1 MTGFGILKLLLTKRK
16 KIRKEETILK
26 TLPNDYQN
34 FIALSRYAR
43 WLPEKK
49 RRETWEETV
58 ARYFNFMKE
67 HLEEN
72 TEYRLTPKIRKKL
85 EEAVLNLDVM
95 PSMRALMTAGEALKK
110 NHIAGYNCAYLSVD
124 HPKAFDECLYV
135 LMHGTGVGFSVE
147 RQHVNKLPEVPEEI
161 IDVEDTIVVTDSKE
175 GWQSAFR
182 KLVSYLYNG
191 ESPLW
196 DTSKVRPKGARL
208 NTFGGRASGPE
219 PLIDLF
225 RFTTQIFKESQG
237 RKLTSYECHRLMAKV
252 AEIVVVGGVRRSALI
267 SLSNLTDERMR
278 NAKTGQWWIDTPEM
292 ALANNSVCYT
302 EKPDMGIFMKE
313 WLSLYE
319 SKSGE
324 RGIFNREAAI
334 NQVAKCGRRDTEHQ
348 FGCNP
353 CSEIILRDG
362 QFCNLTEVVI
372 RAEDTVNE
380 IIRKVHLAT
389 ILGTFQAS
397 LTNLRRLRKKWT
409 VNTEE
414 ESLLGVSLTGIMDN
428 SFMNGSNKRRGMSE
442 FMGGISLPDF
452 LIKLKEESIKVNKK
466 WSSLLGINP
475 SASITA
481 IKPSG
486 TVSQLVDSSSGIHP
500 RHNDYYLRRV
510 RADVKD
516 PIAQLM
522 KDEGVPCEPDV
533 MKPDSVEV
541 FTFPMKAPEGAVLRD
556 DRTAIEQLELWLIYQ
571 RYYCE
576 HKPSIT
582 VSVKEH
588 EWMEVGAWV
597 YKHFDEVSGVS
608 FLPHSDHTYQQAPYE
623 DCTEGVYLEA
633 VGTMPKELNWDRIK
647 EYELTDTTKGMKTL
661 ACTGNV
667 CEIVDLTEEE
677 GDKE

>member
-1 MTGFGILKLLLTKRK
+1 LNK
-16 KIRKEETILK
+16 
-26 TLPNDYQN
+26 LPNDYQN

-43 WLPEKK
+43 WLPKQN

-58 ARYFNFMKE
+58 ARYFDFME
-67 HLEEN
+67 GHLKEN
-72 TEYRLTPKIRKKL
+72 TNHELTGKTRKVL
-85 EEAVLNLDVM
+85 EHAVVNLEVM
-95 PSMRALMTAGEALKK
+95 PSMRALMTAGPALAK
-110 NHIAGYNCAYLSVD
+110 NNIAGYNCAYLSVD
-124 HPKAFDECLYV
+124 HWKAFDECLFI

-147 RQHVNKLPEVPEEI
+147 RQFVNKLPDIPDEL
-161 IDVEDTIVVTDSKE
+161 IDAEDTIVVQDSKE

-182 KLVSYLYNG
+182 KLITYLYDG
-191 ESPLW
+191 EMPKW
-196 DTSKVRPKGARL
+196 DFSKVRPKGSRL
-208 NTFGGRASGPE
+208 KTFGGRASGPE

-225 RFTTQIFKESQG
+225 YFTTNIFKEACG
-237 RKLTSYECHRLMAKV
+237 RKLTSYECHRMMCKI
-252 AEIVVVGGVRRSALI
+252 AEVVVVGGVRRSALI

-278 NAKTGQWWIDTPEM
+278 NAKSGKWWSDTPEM
-292 ALANNSVCYT
+292 ALSNNSVCYT

-334 NQVAKCGRRDTEHQ
+334 KQVDSIGRREINHD

-372 RAEDTVNE
+372 RRADTQKD
-380 IIRKVHLAT
+380 ILRKARLAT

-397 LTNLRRLRKKWT
+397 LTDIKRLRPKW
-409 VNTEE
+409 VQNTEE

-428 SFMNGSNKRRGMSE
+428 TFMNGSE
-442 FMGGISLPDF
+442 D
-452 LIKLKEESIKVNKK
+452 
-466 WSSLLGINP
+466 SLLPKFLEKIKKEVVSINKEWSGMLGITQ
-475 SASITA
+475 ATATTA

-486 TVSQLVDSSSGIHP
+486 TVSQLVDSASGIHT

-510 RADVKD
+510 RADAKD

-522 KDEGVPCEPDV
+522 EDQGIPCEPDV
-533 MKPDSVEV
+533 MKPNSVKV
-541 FTFPMKAPEGAVLRD
+541 FTFPMKAPEGAVLRN
-556 DRTAIEQLELWLIYQ
+556 DRSAIEQLELWLTYQ

-582 VSVKEH
+582 VSVREH

-597 YKHFDEVSGVS
+597 YKYFDEVSGVS
-608 FLPHSDHTYQQAPYE
+608 FLPHSDHSYQQAPYE
-623 DCTEGVYLEA
+623 DCTKAEYTALA
-633 VGTMPKELNWDRIK
+633 RKMPKAVDWGLISK
-647 EYELTDTTKGMKTL
+647 YELTDMTVATKTL
-661 ACTGNV
+661 ACTGNI
-667 CEIVDLTEEE
+667 CEMVDLTEEE
-677 GDKE
+677 REVE

>member
-1 MTGFGILKLLLTKRK
+1 M
-16 KIRKEETILK
+16 K

-58 ARYFNFMKE
+58 ARYFDFMEK
-67 HLEEN
+67 HLKEN
-72 TEYRLTPKIRKKL
+72 TDYILTTKSRKEL
-85 EEAVLNLDVM
+85 EEAVLNLEVM
-95 PSMRALMTAGEALKK
+95 PSMRALMTAGPALDK
-110 NHIAGYNCAYLSVD
+110 NNIAGYNCAYLSVD
-124 HPKAFDECLYV
+124 HPKAFDECLFI

-147 RQHVNKLPEVPEEI
+147 RQHINKLPEVPEGI
-161 IDVEDTIVVTDSKE
+161 FDVDDVIVVQDSKE

-182 KLVSYLYNG
+182 KLISYLYNG
-191 ESPLW
+191 ESPQW

-208 NTFGGRASGPE
+208 DTFGGRASGPE

-225 RFTTQIFKESQG
+225 MFTTQLFKEAEG
-237 RKLTSYECHRLMAKV
+237 RKLTSYECHRVMCKV

-278 NAKTGQWWIDTPEM
+278 SAKTGHWWIDTPEM
-292 ALANNSVCYT
+292 ALSNNSVCYT
-302 EKPDMGIFMKE
+302 EKPDIGIFMKE

-334 NQVAKCGRRDTEHQ
+334 NQVESIGRRDSDHL

-362 QFCNLTEVVI
+362 QFCNLTEVVV
-372 RAEDTVNE
+372 RAGDDSKD
-380 IIRKVHLAT
+380 ILRKVRLAT

-397 LTNLRRLRKKWT
+397 LTNLKRLRKKWT
-409 VNTEE
+409 INTEE
-414 ESLLGVSLTGIMDN
+414 EALLGVSLTGIMDN
-428 SFMNGSNKRRGMSE
+428 E
-442 FMGGISLPDF
+442 FMSGNDGNGKELSKYLR
-452 LIKLKEESIKVNKK
+452 KLKLSTININDTWAKQ
-466 WSSLLGINP
+466 LGINP
-475 SASITA
+475 ATAITA
-481 IKPSG
+481 VKPSG
-486 TVSQLVDSSSGIHP
+486 TVSQLVDSASGIHT
-500 RHNDYYLRRV
+500 RHNDHYLRRV
-510 RADVKD
+510 RADAKD
-516 PIAQLM
+516 PIAKLM
-522 KDEGVPCEPDV
+522 EDQGIPCEPDV
-533 MKPDSVEV
+533 MKPESVKV
-541 FTFPMKAPEGAVLRD
+541 FTFPMKAPKGAILRD
-556 DRTAIEQLELWLIYQ
+556 DRSAIEQLELWLIYQ
-571 RYYCE
+571 RSYCE

-582 VSVKEH
+582 VSVKEN

-608 FLPHSDHTYQQAPYE
+608 FLPHSDHSYQQAPYE

-633 VGTMPKELNWDRIK
+633 LSNMPEKVDWSLIS
-647 EYELTDTTKGMKTL
+647 EYETEDNTKGNKTL

-667 CEIVDLTEEE
+667 CEMVDLIEEE
-677 GDKE
+677 GERE

>member
-1 MTGFGILKLLLTKRK
+1 M
-16 KIRKEETILK
+16 K

-43 WLPEKK
+43 WLPDKK

-58 ARYFNFMKE
+58 ARYFDFMQK
-67 HLEEN
+67 HLREN
-72 TEYRLTPKIRKKL
+72 TNYTLQPGIRKQLENAVLKL
-85 EEAVLNLDVM
+85 EVM
-95 PSMRALMTAGEALKK
+95 PSMRALMTAGEALEK

-124 HPKAFDECLYV
+124 HPKAFDECLYI

-147 RQHVNKLPEVPEEI
+147 RQHIQKLPEVPEEI
-161 IDVEDTIVVTDSKE
+161 FDVEDTIVVTDSKE

-191 ESPLW
+191 ESPQW
-196 DTSKVRPKGARL
+196 DTTKVRAKGSRL

-225 RFTTQIFKESQG
+225 MFTTQLFKDAVG
-237 RKLTSYECHRLMAKV
+237 RKLTSYECHRIMAKV

-278 NAKTGQWWIDTPEM
+278 NAKKGQWWIDTPEM
-292 ALANNSVCYT
+292 ALSNNSVCYT
-302 EKPDMGIFMKE
+302 EKPDIGIFMKE

-324 RGIFNREAAI
+324 RGIFNRQAAI
-334 NQVAKCGRRDTEHQ
+334 KQVARTERRDTEHE

-362 QFCNLTEVVI
+362 QFCNLTEVVVRESDKQKDI
-372 RAEDTVNE
+372 L
-380 IIRKVHLAT
+380 RKVRLAT

-397 LTNLRRLRKKWT
+397 LTNLRRLRKKW
-409 VNTEE
+409 VINTEE
-414 ESLLGVSLTGIMDN
+414 EALLGVSLTGIMDN
-428 SFMNGSNKRRGMSE
+428 SFMNGSYRDRGVSE
-442 FMGGISLPDF
+442 FHGNLSLPDF
-452 LIKLKEESIKVNKK
+452 LIKLKKESVKINKE
-466 WSSLLGINP
+466 WSESLGINP
-475 SASITA
+475 STSITA

-486 TVSQLVDSSSGIHP
+486 TVSQLVDSASGIHP

-533 MKPDSVEV
+533 TKPDSVEV
-541 FTFPMKAPEGAVLRD
+541 FTFPMKAPEGAILRD
-556 DRTAIEQLELWLIYQ
+556 DRTAIQQLELWLTYQ

-582 VSVKEH
+582 ISVKEH

-597 YKHFDEVSGVS
+597 YENFDEVSGVS
-608 FLPHSDHTYQQAPYE
+608 FLPHSDHSYQQAPYE

-633 VGTMPKELNWDRIK
+633 LGGMPEAVDWSRIK

-667 CEIVDLTEEE
+667 CEMVDLTDED
-677 GDKE
+677 GDME

>member
-1 MTGFGILKLLLTKRK
+1 MN
-16 KIRKEETILK
+16 

-58 ARYFNFMKE
+58 ARYFDFMEE

-72 TEYRLTPKIRKKL
+72 TNYKLTTKTRKELESAVIRL
-85 EEAVLNLDVM
+85 EVM
-95 PSMRALMTAGEALKK
+95 PSMRALMTAGKALKD
-110 NHIAGYNCAYLSVD
+110 NNIAGYNCAYLSVD
-124 HPKAFDECLYV
+124 HWKAFDECLYI

-147 RQHVNKLPEVPEEI
+147 RQFVNKLPTIPAEL
-161 IDVEDTIVVTDSKE
+161 IDVEDTIVVQDSKE

-182 KLVSYLYNG
+182 KLINYLYDG
-191 ESPLW
+191 EMPNW
-196 DTSKVRPKGARL
+196 DFSKVRPKGSRL
-208 NTFGGRASGPE
+208 KTFGGRASGPE

-225 RFTTQIFKESQG
+225 YFTTNIFKEAAGS
-237 RKLTSYECHRLMAKV
+237 KLTSYECHRMMCKI
-252 AEIVVVGGVRRSALI
+252 AEVVVVGGVRRSALI

-278 NAKTGQWWIDTPEM
+278 NAKSGKWWADTPEM
-292 ALANNSVCYT
+292 ALSNNSVCYT

-324 RGIFNREAAI
+324 RGIFNRQAAI
-334 NQVAKCGRRDTEHQ
+334 SQVKFATNGRRSSEHE

-362 QFCNLTEVVI
+362 QFCNLTEVVV
-372 RAEDTVNE
+372 RAEDTQKD
-380 IIRKVHLAT
+380 ITRKVRLAT

-397 LTNLRRLRKKWT
+397 LTNIKRLRPKW
-409 VNTEE
+409 VHNTEE

-428 SFMNGSNKRRGMSE
+428 SFMNGSSIDRGHY
-442 FMGGISLPDF
+442 GKKSLPDF
-452 LIKLKEESIKVNKK
+452 LLGLKYQTVAVNKE
-466 WSSLLGINP
+466 WASLLGINQ
-475 SASITA
+475 AAATTA

-486 TVSQLVDSSSGIHP
+486 TVSQLVDSASGIHT

-510 RADVKD
+510 RADAKD

-522 KDEGVPCEPDV
+522 EDQGIPCEDDV
-533 MKPDSVEV
+533 MKPNSVKV
-541 FTFPMKAPEGAVLRD
+541 FTFPMKAPKGAVLRN
-556 DRTAIEQLELWLIYQ
+556 DRNAIEQLELWLMYQ

-576 HKPSIT
+576 HKPSVT
-582 VSVKEH
+582 VSVREH

-597 YKHFDEVSGVS
+597 YKHFHKVSGVS
-608 FLPHSDHTYQQAPYE
+608 FLPHSDHSYQQAPYE
-623 DCTEGVYLEA
+623 DCTRAEYTRLA
-633 VGTMPKELNWDRIK
+633 KKMPKSVDWNLIS
-647 EYELTDTTKGMKTL
+647 EYELTDTTVGTKTL
-661 ACTGNV
+661 ACTGNI
-667 CEIVDLTEEE
+667 CELVDLTEEE
-677 GDKE
+677 REIE

>member
-1 MTGFGILKLLLTKRK
+1 
-16 KIRKEETILK
+16 LK

-58 ARYFNFMKE
+58 ARYFDFMEK

-72 TEYRLTPKIRKKL
+72 TDQPLEPKTRKLL
-85 EEAVLNLDVM
+85 EDAVLNLEVM
-95 PSMRALMTAGEALKK
+95 PSMRALMTAGPALDK
-110 NHIAGYNCAYLSVD
+110 NNIAGYNCAYLSVD
-124 HPKAFDECLYV
+124 HPKAFDECLFI

-147 RQHVNKLPEVPEEI
+147 RQHINKLPEVPEGI
-161 IDVEDTIVVTDSKE
+161 FDVDDVIVVQDSKE

-182 KLVSYLYNG
+182 KLISYLYNG
-191 ESPLW
+191 ESPQW

-208 NTFGGRASGPE
+208 DTFGGRASGPE

-225 RFTTQIFKESQG
+225 MFTTQLFKEAVG
-237 RKLTSYECHRLMAKV
+237 RKLTSYECHRVMCKI

-278 NAKTGQWWIDTPEM
+278 SAKTGQWWIDTPEM
-292 ALANNSVCYT
+292 ALSNNSVCYT
-302 EKPDMGIFMKE
+302 EKPDIGIFMKE

-334 NQVAKCGRRDTEHQ
+334 KQVESIGRRDSDHL

-372 RAEDTVNE
+372 RAEDKNKD
-380 IIRKVHLAT
+380 ILRKVRLAT

-397 LTNLRRLRKKWT
+397 LTNLKRLRKKWT
-409 VNTEE
+409 INTEE
-414 ESLLGVSLTGIMDN
+414 EALLGVSLTGIMDN
-428 SFMNGSNKRRGMSE
+428 E
-442 FMGGISLPDF
+442 FMSGSDGSIKELPKY
-452 LIKLKEESIKVNKK
+452 LKKLKKEAVAINDA
-466 WSSLLGINP
+466 WSKLLGINP
-475 SASITA
+475 ATAITA

-486 TVSQLVDSSSGIHP
+486 TVSQLVDSASGIHT
-500 RHNDYYLRRV
+500 RHSEYYLRRV
-510 RADVKD
+510 RADAKD
-516 PIAQLM
+516 PIAKLM
-522 KDEGVPCEPDV
+522 EDQDIPCEPDV
-533 MKPDSVEV
+533 MKPESVKV
-541 FTFPMKAPEGAVLRD
+541 FTFPIKAPEGAILRD
-556 DRTAIEQLELWLIYQ
+556 DWTALEQLELWLIYQ
-571 RYYCE
+571 RHYCE

-582 VSVKEH
+582 VSVREN

-597 YKHFDEVSGVS
+597 YEHFDEVSGVS
-608 FLPHSDHTYQQAPYE
+608 FLPHSDHSYQQAPYE
-623 DCTEGVYLEA
+623 ECTKDVYLEA
-633 VGTMPKELNWDRIK
+633 LGNMPEKVDWSLIS
-647 EYELTDTTKGMKTL
+647 EYETEDNTKGNKSL

-667 CEIVDLTEEE
+667 CEMVDLIDEE
-677 GDKE
+677 GERE

>member
-1 MTGFGILKLLLTKRK
+1 M
-16 KIRKEETILK
+16 K

-58 ARYFNFMKE
+58 ARYFDFMEK
-67 HLEEN
+67 HLKEN
-72 TEYRLTPKIRKKL
+72 TDYILTTKSRKEL
-85 EEAVLNLDVM
+85 EEAVLNLEVM
-95 PSMRALMTAGEALKK
+95 PSMRALMTAGPALDK
-110 NHIAGYNCAYLSVD
+110 NNIAGYNCAYLSVD
-124 HPKAFDECLYV
+124 HPKAFDECLFI

-147 RQHVNKLPEVPEEI
+147 RQHINKLPEVPEGI
-161 IDVEDTIVVTDSKE
+161 FDVDDVIVVQDSKE

-182 KLVSYLYNG
+182 KLISYLYNG
-191 ESPLW
+191 ESPQW

-208 NTFGGRASGPE
+208 DTFGGRASGPE

-225 RFTTQIFKESQG
+225 MFTTQLFKEAVG
-237 RKLTSYECHRLMAKV
+237 RKLTSYECHRVMCKV

-278 NAKTGQWWIDTPEM
+278 SAKTGQWWIDTPEM
-292 ALANNSVCYT
+292 ALSNNSVCYT
-302 EKPDMGIFMKE
+302 EKPDIGIFMKE

-334 NQVAKCGRRDTEHQ
+334 IQVESIGRRDSDHL

-362 QFCNLTEVVI
+362 QFCNLTEVVV
-372 RAEDTVNE
+372 RAGDDSKD
-380 IIRKVHLAT
+380 ILRKVRLAT

-397 LTNLRRLRKKWT
+397 LTNLKRLRKKWT
-409 VNTEE
+409 INTEE
-414 ESLLGVSLTGIMDN
+414 EALLGVSLTGIMDN
-428 SFMNGSNKRRGMSE
+428 E
-442 FMGGISLPDF
+442 FMSGNDGNGKELSKYLR
-452 LIKLKEESIKVNKK
+452 KLKLSTININDTWAKQ
-466 WSSLLGINP
+466 LGINP
-475 SASITA
+475 STAITA
-481 IKPSG
+481 VKPSG
-486 TVSQLVDSSSGIHP
+486 TVSQLVDSASGIHT
-500 RHNDYYLRRV
+500 RHNDHYLRRV
-510 RADVKD
+510 RADAKD
-516 PIAQLM
+516 PIAKLM
-522 KDEGVPCEPDV
+522 EDQGIPCEPDV
-533 MKPDSVEV
+533 MKPESVKV
-541 FTFPMKAPEGAVLRD
+541 FTFPMKAPKGAILRD
-556 DRTAIEQLELWLIYQ
+556 DRSAIEQLELWLIYQ
-571 RYYCE
+571 RSYCE

-582 VSVKEH
+582 VSVKEN

-608 FLPHSDHTYQQAPYE
+608 FLPHSDHSYQQAPYE

-633 VGTMPKELNWDRIK
+633 LSNMPEKVDWSLIS
-647 EYELTDTTKGMKTL
+647 EYETEDNTKGNKTL

-667 CEIVDLTEEE
+667 CEMVDLIDEE
-677 GDKE
+677 GERE